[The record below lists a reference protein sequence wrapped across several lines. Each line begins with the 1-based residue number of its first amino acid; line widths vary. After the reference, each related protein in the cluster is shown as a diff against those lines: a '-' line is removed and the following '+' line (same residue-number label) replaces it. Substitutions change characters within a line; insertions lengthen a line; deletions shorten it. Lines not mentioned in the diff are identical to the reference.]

1 MTNEADPQELR
12 EACSGQPYRALVEL
26 YAVRHDPEAL
36 ASRIRSELARF
47 PTGAAD
53 DAERFYNVWN
63 LRGQQ
68 PGMLDLDCRDAVDRL
83 LEDARRRLPDEPAD
97 RDLLRAFRLATLGLA
112 LTASLF
118 PDARRR
124 MDVRTAREL
133 SVGPAGDEGRS

>member
-1 MTNEADPQELR
+1 MRNEADPQELR

-36 ASRIRSELARF
+36 ASQIRGVLGRF
-47 PTGAAD
+47 PPGTASG
-53 DAERFYNVWN
+53 AERFYNVWN
-63 LRGQQ
+63 VRGQDT
-68 PGMLDLDCRDAVDRL
+68 PVLDLDCRDAMDRL
-83 LEDARRRLPDEPAD
+83 VDDARRRLPGDADD

-124 MDVRTAREL
+124 MGVRTAGEL
-133 SVGPAGDEGRS
+133 SVGPAGDEDGA